1 MSYKSARNKLTT
13 AYKKFDLVQT
23 SSTIEEGDAKDLR
36 DGLAVFYNAIFEL
49 DVFINNL
56 AQEIAPRMEGE

>member
-1 MSYKSARNKLTT
+1 MSYQSARNKLTT

-49 DVFINNL
+49 DVFINDL